1 MTSKASEPN
10 GIVVTPQ
17 MIRAGLD
24 VVKSCRR
31 SPMAR
36 RLAAAYRA
44 MAAAAPP
51 DGSPMAAVT
60 PTMLQALRLLGHKL
74 VLYGWRKTATDSCDE
89 QGQSNC
95 HRFV

>member
-24 VVKSCRR
+24 VVKSWP
-31 SPMAR
+31 SLADGEA
-36 RLAAAYRA
+36 LAAAYRA

-60 PTMLQALRLLGHKL
+60 PTMLQALRMLGHK
-74 VLYGWRKTATDSCDE
+74 
-89 QGQSNC
+89 
-95 HRFV
+95 

>member
-24 VVKSCRR
+24 VVKSWP
-31 SPMAR
+31 S
-36 RLAAAYRA
+36 LADGEALATAYRA
-44 MAAAAPP
+44 MAAAAPL

-60 PTMLQALRLLGHKL
+60 PTMLQALRLLGHK
-74 VLYGWRKTATDSCDE
+74 
-89 QGQSNC
+89 
-95 HRFV
+95 